1 MKKKKNIMYALTA
14 TLLIL
19 TINQSKGQTNSQNIK
34 GNTSKLIQG
43 IYVPDDDPLAKQL
56 VLLALENADI
66 KASQYQVEE
75 AEEQL
80 KLARSEWWNNIV
92 LSGNINEY
100 SINPPPKTGGYYPYY
115 PRYNFGGSIPFGI
128 FTTHAH
134 KVRAAK
140 KAVAIAEEQKILKMQ
155 QVKTEVLTAY
165 QDYLM
170 YKQQLSTENT
180 LVENLYNV
188 YLQAEQKFRNGQ
200 ISIDEYNK
208 ALQSYNGELNN
219 KATLQRDLNV
229 SKLKIEELI
238 GVPLENVLRAVDNI
252 KDK

>member
-1 MKKKKNIMYALTA
+1 MKGNYLIHLLT
-14 TLLIL
+14 TLLVIL
-19 TINQSKGQTNSQNIK
+19 SICQCKGQA
-34 GNTSKLIQG
+34 NTQIIRRDTPKLIQG
-43 IYVPDDDPLAKQL
+43 VYLPEDDPLAKQL

-66 KASQYQVEE
+66 KTSQYQVEE

-80 KLARSEWWNNIV
+80 KLAKNEWWNQVV

-100 SINPPPKTGGYYPYY
+100 SINPPPKNGGYYPYY
-115 PRYNFGGSIPFGI
+115 PRYNFGGTIPFGI
-128 FTTHAH
+128 FTTHTH

-140 KAVAIAEEQKILKMQ
+140 KALAIAEEQKTLKMQ

-170 YKQQLSTENT
+170 YKQQLITENT

-188 YLQAEQKFRNGQ
+188 YVQAEQKFRNGQ

-208 ALQSYNGELNN
+208 ALQTYNGELNN
-219 KATLQRDLNV
+219 KLTLQRDLNV

-252 KDK
+252 KGK